1 MQGGQVI
8 MHVCMYVYMQQREFC
23 LYHVL
28 NYHEIDHSIDSSYG
42 SLQVVL
48 KTLITRQTF
57 VVGVY
62 SKHTNTIGDRSSLRT
77 TQSICRFRKL
87 LILYSQSQQL

>member
-1 MQGGQVI
+1 MLGSPTTRLREGRWVQGGQVI

-42 SLQVVL
+42 PLQVHVVL

-62 SKHTNTIGDRSSLRT
+62 SKHTNT
-77 TQSICRFRKL
+77 
-87 LILYSQSQQL
+87 